1 MKNKDSE
8 PNAWFFEHL
17 NNAKDQSYA
26 EGFSLPGRFYTDEA
40 WLGEEKNQLFRKE
53 WICVGRQE
61 EVANRGDYITLE
73 LLNEPIVIVR
83 GLDDTIR
90 ALSNVCRH
98 RGTVIMA
105 DKGNAKSLLC
115 PYHHWAYDTSGKL
128 VHAPCIEV
136 RTGFDVDN
144 CRLPE
149 LKLEEWFGFLF
160 VSLSEKPD
168 DIFST
173 LNPLNKILK
182 NYHLEKMH
190 LHYLEEVIWP
200 VNWKILIENFMEGY
214 HLSPLHRNTLHKVNP
229 SNLCQHFPAGENYF
243 GYSVGFA
250 SRLGDDRLGH
260 KDLSDEELD
269 TCIMFAAPPGLVV
282 GVGSDYS
289 SFLCVQPDTV
299 STVKVKMGLIF
310 HGENWRSAEI
320 DNAITLFKD
329 TMAEDKDV
337 LIKVQQ
343 GMFSEFHQPGP
354 LADEN
359 LEGTIFDF
367 IQYLGG
373 KLS

>member
-1 MKNKDSE
+1 MK
-8 PNAWFFEHL
+8 
-17 NNAKDQSYA
+17 
-26 EGFSLPGRFYTDEA
+26 
-40 WLGEEKNQLFRKE
+40 
-53 WICVGRQE
+53 
-61 EVANRGDYITLE
+61 
-73 LLNEPIVIVR
+73 
-83 GLDDTIR
+83 
-90 ALSNVCRH
+90 
-98 RGTVIMA
+98 
-105 DKGNAKSLLC
+105 
-115 PYHHWAYDTSGKL
+115 
-128 VHAPCIEV
+128 
-136 RTGFDVDN
+136 
-144 CRLPE
+144 
-149 LKLEEWFGFLF
+149 EEWFGFLF

-173 LNPLNKILK
+173 FNPLNKILK
-182 NYHLEKMH
+182 NYHLEEMH

-214 HLSPLHRNTLHKVNP
+214 HLSPLHRNTLHKANS

-289 SFLCVQPDTV
+289 SFLRVQPDPV

-310 HGENWRSAEI
+310 HGENWKSAEI
-320 DNAITLFKD
+320 DNAVTLFKD

-343 GMFSEFHQPGP
+343 GMFSQFHQPGP